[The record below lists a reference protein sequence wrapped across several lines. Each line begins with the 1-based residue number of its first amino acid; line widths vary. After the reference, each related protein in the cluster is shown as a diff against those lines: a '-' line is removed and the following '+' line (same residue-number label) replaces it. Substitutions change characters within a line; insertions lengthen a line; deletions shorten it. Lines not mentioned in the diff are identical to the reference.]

1 MFGFFKKKKAH
12 NVEKQLFKSHF
23 TNIINNDRK
32 RNGLAVESSTNLL
45 IADFVMNEIVNVSSV
60 WLKGRDFT
68 KDASQKEI
76 IILGLMTYYLFSVVN
91 MSIRSDFREIPQ
103 FAEEGISDCFK
114 TLLKDPNFVSKKFIN
129 EVKDFRDMV
138 SQKYSYEK
146 CIETFKNAYLQCLG
160 DIEKSDGNFTG
171 RKSLLLMTEQLEKIY
186 N

>member
-12 NVEKQLFKSHF
+12 NVEKQFFKSHF

-76 IILGLMTYYLFSVVN
+76 IILCLMTYYLFSVVN
-91 MSIRSDFREIPQ
+91 MSMKSDIKEIMQ
-103 FAEEGISDCFK
+103 FVEEGTSDCFQV
-114 TLLKDPNFVSKKFIN
+114 LLNNPNFVSKRFIN
-129 EVKDFRDMV
+129 DVKDFRDMV

-146 CIETFKNAYLQCLG
+146 CYEVYQNAYLQCLG
-160 DIEKSDGNFTG
+160 DIEEPDGNFIG
-171 RKSLLLMTEQLEKIY
+171 RKALLLMTEQLEKIY